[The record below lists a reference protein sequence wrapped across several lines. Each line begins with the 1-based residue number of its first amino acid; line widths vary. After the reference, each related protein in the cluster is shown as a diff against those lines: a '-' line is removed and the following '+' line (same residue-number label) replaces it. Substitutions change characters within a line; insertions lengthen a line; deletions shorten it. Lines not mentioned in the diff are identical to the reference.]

1 MLGEQIAEET
11 GKVMVRRVISVDGG
25 PRIEV
30 TVQGTGKLLGIET
43 RNTVTYSA
51 GVRPDGSLYG
61 EARPGRSS
69 TSGCAARWLLAL
81 FVVLGSTSLMGAAR
95 ADETPAASDIE
106 DGASNDYD
114 PWQHFNEKMFF
125 FNHDVFDRHLL
136 KPIAKGWNKAL
147 PDVGKRALD
156 RAFDNLGM
164 PRRLVNNLLQGRF
177 RGAGR
182 EVARFGVNTT
192 IGVVGFL
199 DVAKAQLHIDSS
211 DADTGQ
217 TLGVYGWGP
226 GPYLVLPSLQ
236 PLTVRDG
243 IGYGVDGLLDP
254 VGYVT
259 PFLATTG
266 MSVVKQV
273 NKRSL
278 NLELF
283 QDVEDSALDLYSAVR
298 NGYLQR
304 RHGSIE
310 QAIEARHTERHPP
323 PVKETAAR

>member
-1 MLGEQIAEET
+1 MSLVPWDRFRVLRRRGDLFDELFRESFRRPIFEEGEVLEPA
-11 GKVMVRRVISVDGG
+11 VD
-25 PRIEV
+25 
-30 TVQGTGKLLGIET
+30 TVSADRL
-43 RNTVTYSA
+43 TV
-51 GVRPDGSLYG
+51 YG

-81 FVVLGSTSLMGAAR
+81 FVVLGSTSVMRAAR

-106 DGASNDYD
+106 SGG
-114 PWQHFNEKMFF
+114 P
-125 FNHDVFDRHLL
+125 
-136 KPIAKGWNKAL
+136 
-147 PDVGKRALD
+147 
-156 RAFDNLGM
+156 
-164 PRRLVNNLLQGRF
+164 
-177 RGAGR
+177 
-182 EVARFGVNTT
+182 
-192 IGVVGFL
+192 
-199 DVAKAQLHIDSS
+199 
-211 DADTGQ
+211 DTGQ
-217 TLGVYGWGP
+217 TPDADGWGT

-310 QAIEARHTERHPP
+310 EAIEARHTEWHPP
-323 PVKETAAR
+323 PVKETAER